1 MIINIANPIYDA
13 KLRQDMNVE
22 DEYFSAIEN
31 RDTAIMQRD
40 KKIEEQ
46 EAQLEAKDAQLE
58 AKDAQL
64 EEHKARLETQ
74 RNFLK
79 ASVKIM
85 KESGIPIENIA
96 KQTGL
101 SLDDI
106 KSLLS

>member
-40 KKIEEQ
+40 KKIEENKAQLEEQ
-46 EAQLEAKDAQLE
+46 EAQLEE
-58 AKDAQL
+58 
-64 EEHKARLETQ
+64 Q
-74 RNFLK
+74 RNALK

-85 KESGIPIENIA
+85 KEAGVPIEQIA
-96 KQTGL
+96 SLTKL
-101 SLDDI
+101 SKEEI
-106 KSLLS
+106 QSL